1 MGGIGPLGERE
12 ISAFFSKHGDIES
25 VEVLRGR
32 DKQPRGFSFIIFKK
46 AETVDKLVGTRF
58 FEIGNRAVE
67 VRTLTLSTV
76 PLCAACGTH
85 TYLCKAVA
93 SYSAQNSCA
102 FVSVRSRRASHNNE
116 WDQVSTADQGDQ
128 PPLTH
133 RSAGLQQQHG
143 HSNRQRAHRPHILM
157 LQKLSQAS
165 NNSRLRN

>member
-67 VRTLTLSTV
+67 VRPTLS
-76 PLCAACGTH
+76 PLPAT
-85 TYLCKAVA
+85 L
-93 SYSAQNSCA
+93 
-102 FVSVRSRRASHNNE
+102 
-116 WDQVSTADQGDQ
+116 
-128 PPLTH
+128 
-133 RSAGLQQQHG
+133 
-143 HSNRQRAHRPHILM
+143 
-157 LQKLSQAS
+157 
-165 NNSRLRN
+165 LRNLRRTVLNTAVHSCRSGQGVRATTTSGAGPVQRVRKTNHR